1 MQDRYAGD
9 IGDFGK
15 FALLQELEKQ
25 GVSIGVNW
33 YKTDSLDWEKNAD
46 GSFKQDDGKYKA
58 IPKKLRDCAPCLA
71 EKLIKVSDDKNGN
84 RSLKALQDAKLL
96 NSNAYYDVPVSTDER
111 DRWHRDAL
119 RFFTEHNSDL
129 VFLDPDN
136 GLLVKSVGKQSAR
149 SVKYAFYEEVLDYI
163 EQGKSVLIYNHR
175 SRKPELEYFKE
186 IEENLH
192 SEIAER
198 ALSEPTEIFEI
209 TFPRYSIRDYIAV
222 SACQEHARKIRKAF
236 EIMWSGEWVDNGLTQ
251 KPLTMDI
258 TFSEYRARFPE
269 KSCKKFLKYYRAL
282 PEEVMLAMIRREE
295 AGTTVK
301 ACAASAW
308 YS

>member
-209 TFPRYSIRDYIAV
+209 TLPSPRVRN
-222 SACQEHARKIRKAF
+222 
-236 EIMWSGEWVDNGLTQ
+236 M
-251 KPLTMDI
+251 
-258 TFSEYRARFPE
+258 PE
-269 KSCKKFLKYYRAL
+269 RLERL
-282 PEEVMLAMIRREE
+282 LR
-295 AGTTVK
+295 
-301 ACAASAW
+301 
-308 YS
+308 